1 MLQLLPKQKIY
12 LSGLYLIVHILE
24 IILGVLGLVDFNL
37 MEVLN
42 LMVIGSGLL
51 VKHLATLIGMLANR
65 VTVGET
71 VRVL

>member
-1 MLQLLPKQKIY
+1 
-12 LSGLYLIVHILE
+12 
-24 IILGVLGLVDFNL
+24 

-42 LMVIGSGLL
+42 LMVIDSGLL